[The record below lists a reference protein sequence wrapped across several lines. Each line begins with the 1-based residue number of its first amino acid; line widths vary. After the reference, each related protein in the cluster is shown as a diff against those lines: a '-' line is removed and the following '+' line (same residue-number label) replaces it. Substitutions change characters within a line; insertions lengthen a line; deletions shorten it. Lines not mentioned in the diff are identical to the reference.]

1 MHNEF
6 EDGEKDR
13 FFSRLASIPGIRP
26 MPSVGEWILIEVEEP
41 SEFAARMDDALAPGL
56 VSIPQGMDGAVRVPV
71 GDPKDN
77 ELIFRT
83 IRSVV

>member
-1 MHNEF
+1 MHNDF

-56 VSIPQGMDGAVRVPV
+56 VSIPQGMEGAVRVPV

>member
-1 MHNEF
+1 MHNDF
-6 EDGEKDR
+6 DDGEKDR

-56 VSIPQGMDGAVRVPV
+56 ISIPQGMEGAVRVPV

-77 ELIFRT
+77 ELVFRT
-83 IRSVV
+83 IRTVV